1 MVMHVK
7 FDSLADLEALQKLA
21 NAADAPVYLSS
32 EDESLQVDART
43 FLGLFSVDFS
53 KPVKVVTDSLYV
65 IRRLPPRRPGHVT
78 RPGGTP
84 FSGRKGRRQTAGT
97 SRPPFGGRF
106 FIRPQHV
113 AITQIL
119 DGQNCRKR

>member
-1 MVMHVK
+1 MLWKLHIAMALPLLYTAKRPVRGRTSLRDKPDKTYRFKKENTIHMVMHVK

-65 IRRLPPRRPGHVT
+65 IRRLEQAARRHDA
-78 RPGGTP
+78 
-84 FSGRKGRRQTAGT
+84 QAM
-97 SRPPFGGRF
+97 
-106 FIRPQHV
+106 
-113 AITQIL
+113 
-119 DGQNCRKR
+119 

>member
-32 EDESLQVDART
+32 EDESIQVDART

-65 IRRLPPRRPGHVT
+65 IRRLEQAARRHDA
-78 RPGGTP
+78 
-84 FSGRKGRRQTAGT
+84 QAM
-97 SRPPFGGRF
+97 
-106 FIRPQHV
+106 
-113 AITQIL
+113 
-119 DGQNCRKR
+119 